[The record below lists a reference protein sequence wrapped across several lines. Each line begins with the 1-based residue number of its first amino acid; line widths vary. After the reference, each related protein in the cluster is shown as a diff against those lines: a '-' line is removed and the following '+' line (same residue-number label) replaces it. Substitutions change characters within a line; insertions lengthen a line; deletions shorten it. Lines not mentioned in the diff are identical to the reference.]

1 MGGFQEHPGE
11 VRWRLHLSSPP
22 EAVYDALATES
33 GRATYWAERAPERD
47 GAIDFHILNY
57 PVFTGKVL
65 SREPPRRFAL
75 EYFGTVVTFEL
86 EPDGEGGTD
95 LSLVAEVPDESS
107 RMEIADGW
115 VSVLLA
121 MKAAVNFEVDLRNHD
136 AQRSWSQGYA
146 DN

>member
-1 MGGFQEHPGE
+1 MAPFQEQPGE

-22 EAVYDALATES
+22 ARVYEALDTED

-47 GAIDFHILNY
+47 GVIEFHIFNY
-57 PVFTGKVL
+57 PVFAGRVL
-65 SREPPRRFAL
+65 HRQRPRRFVL
-75 EYFGTVVTFEL
+75 EYFGTVVTFNL
-86 EPDGEGGTD
+86 DDDGQGGTD

-107 RMEIADGW
+107 RMEFAAGW

-121 MKAAVNFEVDLRNHD
+121 LKAAVDFGVDLRNHD
-136 AQRSWSQGYA
+136 PHRSWSQGYA